1 MTNLQN
7 TVRPSLISLGAP
19 WVKAV
24 WHRCF
29 ANGPGLL
36 TIFILGVFSLSPVT
50 PASAGEK
57 LVINS
62 GNANPYITPEGGGFY
77 AEIAAEA
84 FRRIDIE
91 VEVIPVVAARA
102 LINANRGIE
111 DGIIARIAGLEK
123 EYPNLIR
130 VPEKIVD
137 FGFTAFT
144 RDLKF
149 KVNGWDSLKPYEIG
163 FVSGWQIFEK
173 NITEAKLITKVKTA
187 DHLFQ
192 MLDKDRIEVGLYER
206 WGGAWWIREL
216 GLDLQPLEPPV
227 SVMPLFLYLHKQHA
241 DLVPR
246 VTQTLRDMKKD
257 GSYQAIYDRNLSV
270 LIDR

>member
-1 MTNLQN
+1 M
-7 TVRPSLISLGAP
+7 
-19 WVKAV
+19 
-24 WHRCF
+24 
-29 ANGPGLL
+29 
-36 TIFILGVFSLSPVT
+36 PVT

-57 LVINS
+57 LVLNS
-62 GNANPYITPEGGGFY
+62 GNASPYITPEGGGFY
-77 AEIAAEA
+77 AEIVAEV

-91 VEVIPVVAARA
+91 AEVIQVVSARA

-111 DGIIARIAGLEK
+111 DGNIARIAGMEK

-137 FGFTAFT
+137 FVFTAFT

-149 KVNGWDSLKPYEIG
+149 DVDGWDSLKRYEVG
-163 FVSGWQIFEK
+163 FVTGWQIYEK
-173 NITEAKLITKVKTA
+173 NITEAKLITRVKTGEN
-187 DHLFQ
+187 LFR
-192 MLDKDRIEVGLYER
+192 MLDKDRIEVGMYER

-227 SVMPLFLYLHKQHA
+227 SVMPLFLYLHKKQA
-241 DLVPR
+241 ALVPKL
-246 VTQTLRDMKKD
+246 TQVLRDMKND

-270 LIDR
+270 LMDR